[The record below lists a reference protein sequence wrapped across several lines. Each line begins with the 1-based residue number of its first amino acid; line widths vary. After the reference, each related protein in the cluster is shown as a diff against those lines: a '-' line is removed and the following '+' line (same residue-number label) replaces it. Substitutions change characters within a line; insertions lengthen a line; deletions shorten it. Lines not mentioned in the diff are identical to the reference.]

1 MLNEMWS
8 AYGGNLVTAVVGV
21 GIAFVLLIVA
31 LRFMRGRNGPS
42 PFIRG
47 GKNRQP
53 RLQVLDAAA
62 VDTRRRLVLVRRDNV
77 EHLIMIGGPTDIVV
91 ESGILTS
98 PAGREAVQQVAAARP
113 VAPELQPPAPSFDTE
128 RPQPVPVPEPRPVAP
143 QRAAAVPLPT
153 EPRVE
158 PPREAAFAPE
168 PVHPVRQAAAP
179 ATTPTAAA
187 VTPKPAPAPIVTPVA
202 AAPLVA
208 PKVEPVVRQP
218 APEVRTEPLRP
229 IAALAAANAAAQA
242 PANIAVD
249 ALESA
254 RERVF
259 QPAPTPSLTPALAPE
274 PRILTPITS
283 ASMPPALQAA
293 AEKPGQLG
301 NDFERIL
308 EQEMASNLAAREAA
322 AAAAADQNRQLPAR
336 DPAAP
341 KVTGATPEPTLQAE
355 VARIFGEMSV
365 TRDK

>member
-62 VDTRRRLVLVRRDNV
+62 VDARRRLVLVRRDNV

-98 PAGREAVQQVAAARP
+98 PVGREAVQQVVAARA
-113 VAPELQPPAPSFDTE
+113 VAPELQPPAQSFDTE
-128 RPQPVPVPEPRPVAP
+128 RPQPVLETRPVAP
-143 QRAAAVPLPT
+143 QRAAAVSVPA

-168 PVHPVRQAAAP
+168 PVRPVRQAAAP

-202 AAPLVA
+202 TAPLVA

-242 PANIAVD
+242 PTSIAVD

-322 AAAAADQNRQLPAR
+322 AAVDQNRQLPAR

>member
-1 MLNEMWS
+1 MLEEMLN
-8 AYGGNLVTAVVGV
+8 AYGSRLVIAVVGV

-98 PAGREAVQQVAAARP
+98 PVGREAVQQVVAARAA
-113 VAPELQPPAPSFDTE
+113 APELQPPAPSFDTE
-128 RPQPVPVPEPRPVAP
+128 RPQPVLEPRPVAP
-143 QRAAAVPLPT
+143 QRAAAVSLPA

-168 PVHPVRQAAAP
+168 PVRAVRQAAAP
-179 ATTPTAAA
+179 APAPTAAA
-187 VTPKPAPAPIVTPVA
+187 VTPKPGPAPIVTPVA
-202 AAPLVA
+202 AAPLA
-208 PKVEPVVRQP
+208 TPRVEPVVRQP

-242 PANIAVD
+242 PASIAVD

-259 QPAPTPSLTPALAPE
+259 QPAPTPSLTPALNPAPAPE

-322 AAAAADQNRQLPAR
+322 AATEQNRQLPAR